1 MSHHTDSMGSLLV
14 HPDLLSVGEVGRRV
28 VSSVHHSVLAKEAME
43 LFVFLSFLWG
53 CFKIYHFLIS
63 INMKLH
69 SKLVLMTQVN
79 W

>member
-43 LFVFLSFLWG
+43 LFVFLSFFMGL
-53 CFKIYHFLIS
+53 F
-63 INMKLH
+63 
-69 SKLVLMTQVN
+69 
-79 W
+79 